1 MCHMQLSWWVDSND
15 INSPTHGCDIEGE
28 INNFV
33 IDDKITEPQAR
44 ELSSALQR
52 LLHTITR
59 IEKR

>member
-1 MCHMQLSWWVDSND
+1 MCHTQLSWWANSND
-15 INSPTHGCDIEGE
+15 INSPTHSCDIEGE

-33 IDDKITEPQAR
+33 IDDKITEPKAQ

-52 LLHTITR
+52 LLHTIKG